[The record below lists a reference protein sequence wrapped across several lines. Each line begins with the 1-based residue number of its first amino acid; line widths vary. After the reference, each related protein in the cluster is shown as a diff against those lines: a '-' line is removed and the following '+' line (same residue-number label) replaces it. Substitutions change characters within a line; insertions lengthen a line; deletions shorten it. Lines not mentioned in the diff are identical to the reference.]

1 MAIPD
6 FQSLML
12 PVLKASANGEVKTTD
27 VIESLGTELGLSD
40 DELSELLPSG
50 KQTTFAN
57 RVNWAK
63 SYLGKAGLI
72 LLTKRGYF
80 LVSDTGKKVLASP
93 PPKITIKFLEAYPEF
108 LAFRNT
114 GSQKPALI
122 PNGSASLKDLTPD
135 EVIRSAH
142 AELNDALSAEMLAKI
157 VSSPPAFFERL
168 VVQLLVAMN
177 YGGTAIEAAKALGK
191 SGDGGVD
198 GVIHQ
203 DALGLD
209 RVYVQAKRYT
219 DVKVQASDIRD
230 FFGSLDRFKAS
241 KGLFVT
247 TTGFSAGARETAE
260 LLSKRIVLIDG
271 QMLTHLMIRYDIGC
285 RSEETIQ
292 IKKLDEEFFE

>member
-6 FQSLML
+6 FQTLML
-12 PVLKASANGEVKTTD
+12 PVLKASVTGEVKTTD
-27 VIESLGTELGLSD
+27 VIEKLGKELAISE

-80 LVSDTGKKVLASP
+80 AASEMGKKVLASP

-108 LAFRNT
+108 LAFRNL
-114 GSQKPALI
+114 GSQKPVLT
-122 PNGSASLKDLTPD
+122 PNDSGGLKDLTPD

-142 AELNDALSAEMLAKI
+142 TELNDALASEMLARI
-157 VSSPPAFFERL
+157 ISSPPAFFERL

-177 YGGTAIEAAKALGK
+177 YGGTAIEAGKALGK

-219 DVKVQASDIRD
+219 DSKVQAPEIRD

-247 TTGFSAGARETAE
+247 TTGFSPGAKETAE

-271 QMLTHLMIRYDIGC
+271 QMLTRLMIRYDIGC
-285 RSEETIQ
+285 RTEETIQ

>member
-12 PVLKASANGEVKTTD
+12 PVLKASADKEVKTTE
-27 VIESLGTELGLSD
+27 VIDKLGKELGLSET
-40 DELSELLPSG
+40 ELTELLPSG
-50 KQTTFAN
+50 KQTKFAN

-63 SYLGKAGLI
+63 SYLGKAGLVI
-72 LLTKRGYF
+72 LTKRGYF
-80 LVSDTGKKVLASP
+80 AASEKGKQVLSSP

-108 LAFRNT
+108 VAFQNT
-114 GSQKPALI
+114 SSTQASPAQDAAE
-122 PNGSASLKDLTPD
+122 GFKDLTPD
-135 EVIRSAH
+135 EIIRSAH
-142 AELNDALSAEMLAKI
+142 AELNDALAADLLAKI
-157 VSSPPAFFERL
+157 LGSPPAFFERL
-168 VVQLLVAMN
+168 VVQLLDAMK
-177 YGGTAIEAAKALGK
+177 YGGSAIEVGKALGK

-219 DVKVQASDIRD
+219 ESKVQAPEIRD
-230 FFGSLDRFKAS
+230 FFGSLDRFKAT

-247 TTGFSAGARETAE
+247 TSAFTPGAKETAD

-271 QMLTHLMIRYDIGC
+271 PMLTRLMIRYDIGC
-285 RSEETIQ
+285 RTEETIQ